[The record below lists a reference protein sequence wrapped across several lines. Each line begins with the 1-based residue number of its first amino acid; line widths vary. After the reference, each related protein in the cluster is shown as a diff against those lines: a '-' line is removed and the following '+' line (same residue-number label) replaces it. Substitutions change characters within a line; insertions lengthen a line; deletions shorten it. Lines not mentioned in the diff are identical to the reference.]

1 MDVLTLVTNPLALTL
16 LSATA
21 FGLSFGMLLMNVN
34 LNTVYSGSVKVGWWG
49 GTVITSMVALLSF
62 YICFNTSPHFNAYLV
77 VLAITTLLIVH
88 TALILNQLNM
98 TIV

>member
-1 MDVLTLVTNPLALTL
+1 MDVLALVTNPLALTAL
-16 LSATA
+16 AATA

-34 LNTVYSGSVKVGWWG
+34 FNTVYSGKAKVGWWG

-77 VLAITTLLIVH
+77 VLAITTLLIIH

-98 TIV
+98 TIL

>member
-34 LNTVYSGSVKVGWWG
+34 LNTVYSGNVKVGWWG

-62 YICFNTSPHFNAYLV
+62 YICFNTSPNFNAYLV
-77 VLAITTLLIVH
+77 VLAITTLLIIH
-88 TALILNQLNM
+88 TALVLNQINM

>member
-1 MDVLTLVTNPLALTL
+1 MDVLTLVTNPLALTA
-16 LSATA
+16 LSAIA

-34 LNTVYSGSVKVGWWG
+34 LNTVYSGNVKVGWWG

-62 YICFNTSPHFNAYLV
+62 YICFNTSPNFNAYLV
-77 VLAITTLLIVH
+77 VLAITTLLIIH
-88 TALILNQLNM
+88 TALVLNQINM

>member
-1 MDVLTLVTNPLALTL
+1 MDVLTLVTNPLALTA
-16 LSATA
+16 LSAIA

-34 LNTVYSGSVKVGWWG
+34 LNTVYSGNVKVGWWG

-62 YICFNTSPHFNAYLV
+62 YICFNTSPNFNAYLV
-77 VLAITTLLIVH
+77 VLAITTLLILH
-88 TALILNQLNM
+88 TALILNQVNM